1 MKALNAILGFLL
13 FCVVLALG
21 ACLLYDGIMGSAF
34 AGASCF
40 LTGDSLLSRV
50 LVGPVS
56 RLAAGFSLVFVALAF
71 ALTALPAGRG
81 ERFISFKNAGG
92 TVSVNVKAV
101 TDYLARCGRGIPG
114 VERVVADMA
123 STRAPM
129 EVLLSVHVRSGMN
142 VPETCKMLQQHV
154 RDSLVENL
162 GIADIGNV
170 RINVTEILAPESSP
184 INRNPERPEW

>member
-56 RLAAGFSLVFVALAF
+56 RLAAGFSLVFVALSF
-71 ALTALPAGRG
+71 ALTALLAGRG

-101 TDYLARCGRGIPG
+101 RIICALRPG
-114 VERVVADMA
+114 SQRERVRRTWLHTGAQESPGPYQV
-123 STRAPM
+123 
-129 EVLLSVHVRSGMN
+129 
-142 VPETCKMLQQHV
+142 
-154 RDSLVENL
+154 
-162 GIADIGNV
+162 GN
-170 RINVTEILAPESSP
+170 ECA
-184 INRNPERPEW
+184 